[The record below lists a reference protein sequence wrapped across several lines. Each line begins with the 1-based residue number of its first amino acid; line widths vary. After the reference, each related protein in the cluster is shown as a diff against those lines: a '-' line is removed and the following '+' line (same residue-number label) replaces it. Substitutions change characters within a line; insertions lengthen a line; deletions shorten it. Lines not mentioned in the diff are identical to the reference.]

1 MNIKKLIVGSMLS
14 MLLVSEMA
22 AADWGDVY
30 YCHMT
35 NNNGITLEG
44 EMTKY
49 KLEKFIFKL
58 DQTKN
63 AMVFESTGYFKNE
76 VYELTTGRTPTGRTL
91 PRLEYW
97 NANDESSVTYFE
109 EGKFLF
115 TQNAIQGQ
123 CFDCSKARIISA
135 DCEKF

>member
-1 MNIKKLIVGSMLS
+1 MTIKKLVVGSMFS

-63 AMVFESTGYFKNE
+63 AMVFGNTGMFKDQ
-76 VYELTTGRTPTGRTL
+76 VYKLTNFGNFPGLGRW
-91 PRLEYW
+91 Y
-97 NANDESSVTYFE
+97 ANSKYSMTYFQ
-109 EGKFLF
+109 EGKFLY
-115 TQNAIQGQ
+115 TTTGSIVGII
-123 CFDCSKARIISA
+123 SISA
-135 DCEKF
+135 DCDKF

>member
-63 AMVFESTGYFKNE
+63 AMVFGSSGHFANS
-76 VYELTTGRTPTGRTL
+76 VDELTTGRSFPIQ
-91 PRLEYW
+91 EKWY
-97 NANDESSVTYFE
+97 ANDKHSMTYFSK
-109 EGKFLF
+109 GRFLF
-115 TQNAIQGQ
+115 TSMSL
-123 CFDCSKARIISA
+123 FDIESISA